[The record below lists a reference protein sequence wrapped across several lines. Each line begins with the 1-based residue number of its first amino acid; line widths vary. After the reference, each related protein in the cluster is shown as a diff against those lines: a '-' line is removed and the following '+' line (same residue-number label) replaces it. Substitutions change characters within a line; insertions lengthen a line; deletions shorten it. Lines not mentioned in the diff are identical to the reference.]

1 MARDKNDAPRWE
13 WRTFS
18 ADLSAI
24 EAEIGLAIQ
33 TPPRRSE
40 EIYLLS
46 SASPHSAKIRDGA
59 LEVKRL
65 LEVDADGL
73 ELWSLAFEAAFPLD
87 AAALARAYEALD
99 LPPPPIPPKS
109 YDLRAFL
116 DEIVAGGEA
125 LRPVVVKKARRRFIF
140 FDCAAELVR
149 LRIGDVG
156 QESFAL
162 EHRKPAR
169 VLAALR
175 ELGLDARRNVAYPKG
190 INRVLALSRQA

>member
-1 MARDKNDAPRWE
+1 
-13 WRTFS
+13 
-18 ADLSAI
+18 
-24 EAEIGLAIQ
+24 
-33 TPPRRSE
+33 
-40 EIYLLS
+40 
-46 SASPHSAKIRDGA
+46 
-59 LEVKRL
+59 
-65 LEVDADGL
+65 
-73 ELWSLAFEAAFPLD
+73 
-87 AAALARAYEALD
+87 
-99 LPPPPIPPKS
+99 
-109 YDLRAFL
+109 
-116 DEIVAGGEA
+116 
-125 LRPVVVKKARRRFIF
+125 VKKARRRFIF